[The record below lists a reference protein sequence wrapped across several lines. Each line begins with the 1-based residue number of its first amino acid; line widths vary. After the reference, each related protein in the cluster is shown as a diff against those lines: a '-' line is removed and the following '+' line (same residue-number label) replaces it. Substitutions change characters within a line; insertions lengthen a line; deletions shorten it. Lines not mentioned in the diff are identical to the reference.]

1 MADTTNAFGLTATL
15 ISAYPELQKV
25 YDLWIAKDYAEA
37 ELEYYKTDYY
47 KNISKT
53 ASERTAAKTNQPGI
67 YANDLENYKL
77 TQRKR
82 LTTAGISNI
91 DDATLEAA
99 YLGGWSE
106 NQLDLN
112 ALANKGTK
120 AFGGDALATA
130 DALKTY
136 ANSYGM
142 AYSPSQYDKWQ
153 TDIFAGNTT
162 IDDLKNKVKTD
173 AASAYP
179 AYADQIMKG
188 VSVDSL
194 ASAYKSSI
202 ATILEVD
209 PDSVGYD
216 NTYLRRAL
224 QYTGPDGKPA
234 TKPLWQFEK
243 ELRSSQE
250 WAYTNNARDTMDN
263 LSLKVLKDW
272 GLA

>member
-25 YDLWIAKDYAEA
+25 YDLWLAKDYAEA

-53 ASERTAAKTNQPGI
+53 SSERTAAKTNQPGI

-106 NQLDLN
+106 NQLDLK

-142 AYSPSQYDKWQ
+142 TYSPSQYDKWQ

-224 QYTGPDGKPA
+224 QYTDANGKPA

-250 WAYTNNARDTMDN
+250 WAYTNNARDTMDQ